1 MKGNSHTFLEIN
13 ISYLNNKKLVIN
25 MKEYIPKDVQEF
37 GDDVLQMV
45 TSPSARCLFAVG
57 KVRELQGRRL
67 DTFHYVVM
75 QFLWIVYRGRPYFA
89 IDISYLCIRMK
100 HPDISYWNKLK
111 RVLCFVNSK
120 IENKRITGANNLHE
134 MEKCANSYHA
144 VHMVMR
150 GNTGG

>member
-75 QFLWIVYRGRPYFA
+75 QFL
-89 IDISYLCIRMK
+89 
-100 HPDISYWNKLK
+100 
-111 RVLCFVNSK
+111 
-120 IENKRITGANNLHE
+120 
-134 MEKCANSYHA
+134 
-144 VHMVMR
+144 
-150 GNTGG
+150 